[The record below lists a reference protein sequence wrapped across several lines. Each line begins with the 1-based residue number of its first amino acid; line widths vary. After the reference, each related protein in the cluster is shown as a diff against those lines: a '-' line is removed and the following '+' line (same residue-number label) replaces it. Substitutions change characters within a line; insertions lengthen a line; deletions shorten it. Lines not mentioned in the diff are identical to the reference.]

1 MARQPDDLTLSQI
14 YNILAIVFALIFW
27 LVPNFYASVI
37 AVSIQGFFLGPMF
50 PGAVVVATRLL
61 PRSMHVSAIGFAAA
75 FGASGA
81 AVLPFAV
88 GAIAQAKGV
97 EVLQPFIVGLGAG
110 ITLLWCALPRM
121 PKRGVESEDEE
132 GRQQQQQH
140 DEQAGRERSREGEE
154 V

>member
-1 MARQPDDLTLSQI
+1 
-14 YNILAIVFALIFW
+14 
-27 LVPNFYASVI
+27 
-37 AVSIQGFFLGPMF
+37 MF

-110 ITLLWCALPRM
+110 MTLLWCALPRM
-121 PKRGVESEDEE
+121 PKRGVVQEDE
-132 GRQQQQQH
+132 QQQQQGSTREE
-140 DEQAGRERSREGEE
+140 EQ